1 MKNYENLAELIMDK
15 DNYPNAGGLYIEKS
29 KIDDLKNAHY
39 WVISSKEE
47 KEEGYITDERG
58 ERPVLLKDF
67 DVKSLLDIQ
76 TFEDI
81 IDLKMNNNPE
91 LKLEQTYGFLEA
103 ILYYLEHDDFM
114 D

>member
-1 MKNYENLAELIMDK
+1 MDK

-29 KIDDLKNAHY
+29 KTGDLQNARY
-39 WVISSKEE
+39 WVVSAKEE

-58 ERPVLLKDF
+58 YMPVILRDF

-76 TFEDI
+76 IFQDI
-81 IDLKMNNNPE
+81 IDLKMENNPE
-91 LKLEQTYGFLEA
+91 LKLEQTDVFLEA